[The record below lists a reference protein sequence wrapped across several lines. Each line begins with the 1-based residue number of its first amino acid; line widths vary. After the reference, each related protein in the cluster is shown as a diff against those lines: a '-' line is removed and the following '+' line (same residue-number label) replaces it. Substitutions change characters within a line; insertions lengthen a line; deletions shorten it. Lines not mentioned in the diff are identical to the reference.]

1 MSKKADLPTIPA
13 CPVLSEAVC
22 RYQHIFDH
30 VPVAI
35 AVIDP
40 QTNRYLE
47 ANQRL
52 CDRLQYKRE
61 EIVGAMVSRINPRF
75 QPTALE
81 ELTRQVKLHGLAQF
95 YGHQTTKDGEDLEVL
110 MTVSPIYRD
119 GSLLLHCTTVDVT
132 AQIKAQ
138 RQFVDSE
145 KRFRVTFEQAAVG
158 IAHVSIDGAWMRVNR
173 RLCEIVGYSQQEL
186 ARLNFSDITHPD
198 DVEADWNQAKALLSG
213 ELSTYSMQKRYIR
226 KDRRI
231 VWVNLTVSLAKN
243 ELGEPEY
250 FISVVEDISAR
261 KRAESER
268 DELIRTLEEQVARR
282 TEELERISQTDALTG
297 IANRRFFDERLAA
310 EWARGV
316 RSGKPLSIIVIDVDY
331 FKSLNDFLGHACGD
345 RCVKAIASALRDLS
359 TRSSDLVAR
368 YGGDEFIFLLP
379 ETDRAGAEGLAQK
392 VQAAIHALAIANP
405 GSPLSDML
413 TVSQGSA
420 TAVPSLSRSPEQLL
434 EEADRAMYVAKR
446 RGRDLIVTT
455 ARSEVAG

>member
-1 MSKKADLPTIPA
+1 M
-13 CPVLSEAVC
+13 
-22 RYQHIFDH
+22 
-30 VPVAI
+30 
-35 AVIDP
+35 
-40 QTNRYLE
+40 
-47 ANQRL
+47 
-52 CDRLQYKRE
+52 
-61 EIVGAMVSRINPRF
+61 
-75 QPTALE
+75 
-81 ELTRQVKLHGLAQF
+81 
-95 YGHQTTKDGEDLEVL
+95 
-110 MTVSPIYRD
+110 
-119 GSLLLHCTTVDVT
+119 
-132 AQIKAQ
+132 
-138 RQFVDSE
+138 
-145 KRFRVTFEQAAVG
+145 
-158 IAHVSIDGAWMRVNR
+158 
-173 RLCEIVGYSQQEL
+173 
-186 ARLNFSDITHPD
+186 
-198 DVEADWNQAKALLSG
+198 
-213 ELSTYSMQKRYIR
+213 
-226 KDRRI
+226 
-231 VWVNLTVSLAKN
+231 WVNLTVSLAKN

-261 KRAESER
+261 KQAEAER

-297 IANRRFFDERLAA
+297 IANRRFFDEKLAA

-379 ETDRAGAEGLAQK
+379 ETDRSGAEGLAQK

-420 TAVPSLSRSPEQLL
+420 TAVPSLNRSPEQLL